1 MVIMAYSGTW
11 EIPELYPRYGLYY
24 DVTIHSVHIGFG
36 SFGEKMVVRLPSA
49 DLVVPLKVST
59 FHQKLGHE
67 HQDENQ
73 RPRSRKV

>member
-1 MVIMAYSGTW
+1 MAYSGTW
-11 EIPELYPRYGLYY
+11 EIPILYPRCGLYC

-36 SFGEKMVVRLPSA
+36 SSGEKKVVRLPSA

-59 FHQKLGHE
+59 FHQKLGHG

-73 RPRSRKV
+73 RPRSREV